1 MVIDILETHLA
12 EQSGRKPRDIT
23 LEEIKEVA
31 YDIDK
36 NHDGKISKEELYEWL
51 GKYWNSNE

>member
-1 MVIDILETHLA
+1 
-12 EQSGRKPRDIT
+12 

>member
-23 LEEIKEVA
+23 LEEIKLVA
-31 YDIDK
+31 IDIDK
-36 NHDGKISKEELYEWL
+36 NQDGKISKQELYEWL
-51 GKYWNSNE
+51 GKYWNGNQ